1 MLEGQ
6 KKKGSKLQITA
17 PVNSKSSEIP
27 CCVWSNLHKWCNNCS
42 TISNMVSVKLNFPW
56 KCNVPTAIQ
65 KTDRRMCRI
74 GGNEISNEIS
84 SMSNWFILCLT
95 TTLNLDD
102 LYCTL
107 LMLQSFSFY
116 ICITI
121 YDPTIESLH
130 SPSTTRSSNPDSIDT
145 ITQLC
150 QHPQLLTCFIC
161 PYLSWESARM
171 FS

>member
-1 MLEGQ
+1 VKMQNTNFYLEDT
-6 KKKGSKLQITA
+6 K
-17 PVNSKSSEIP
+17 
-27 CCVWSNLHKWCNNCS
+27 H
-42 TISNMVSVKLNFPW
+42 
-56 KCNVPTAIQ
+56 KCN
-65 KTDRRMCRI
+65 DNLDWMCRI

-84 SMSNWFILCLT
+84 SMSDWFILCLT

-102 LYCTL
+102 LYCTP

-121 YDPTIESLH
+121 YEPTIESLH
-130 SPSTTRSSNPDSIDT
+130 SPSTTCSSNPDSTDT
-145 ITQLC
+145 ITRLC

-161 PYLSWESARM
+161 PYLSWESTSM